1 LMAVSIG
8 MSQSIEYCLVP
19 AAETGV
25 VPMSRSPASL
35 DTSFSQTYDVTIGTI
50 GDLRPSDIL
59 VPNPDG
65 SSGSIHGDVS
75 MPHRKD
81 IALMAHLMRRAGFG
95 APHGE
100 LETRAAM
107 GYEAVVEELL
117 HPEEQPAIDEELL
130 YRVFPGYEGAAGAP
144 ISQADWVYRMINTQR
159 PLEEK
164 MALFW
169 HQLFATGNSKVD
181 NPPELTRQIAMF
193 REYGLGKFGD
203 LLVELAKSPAMIF
216 WLDNHGNHDGAINE
230 NWGREL
236 LELFS
241 LGVGNYSEDDIRDA
255 ARAFTGWTIAPK
267 IPRNPLGRFYWNFEY
282 KAEDHDEEEKTF
294 LGHTGNLNG
303 DDIIGI
309 IVDQPASS
317 RFLARHLYRF
327 FVADEP
333 QVSDW
338 NITPPKDP
346 EAIEELVDAY
356 NESHGDIRFIMRVLF
371 NSEFFKNSRFARV
384 KSPAELIVGTV
395 RIAGNYDGFRPG
407 FNNLAIECAW
417 QGQELL
423 NPPSVESWHTGSE
436 WIDAGGLLRRV
447 NFASGTLGD
456 ISLPGVRAIINRV
469 RDQAQAQ
476 GKLSPQALV
485 ATCLDSLGALEVS
498 DSTTHIELLTHASVG
513 GELAWNT
520 PEEVSASEKKIG
532 KILTLIAASRD
543 YQFA

>member
-1 LMAVSIG
+1 
-8 MSQSIEYCLVP
+8 
-19 AAETGV
+19 
-25 VPMSRSPASL
+25 
-35 DTSFSQTYDVTIGTI
+35 
-50 GDLRPSDIL
+50 
-59 VPNPDG
+59 
-65 SSGSIHGDVS
+65 
-75 MPHRKD
+75 MPIQKNVGED

-95 APHGE
+95 DPREE

-117 HPEEQPAIDEELL
+117 NPEEQPAIDDELM
-130 YRVFPGYEGAAGAP
+130 YRIFPGYEGAAGAP
-144 ISQADWVYRMINTQR
+144 LNQADWVFRMVNTKR

-169 HQLFATGNSKVD
+169 HQLFATSNSKVD

-193 REYGLGKFGD
+193 REHGLGKFGD

-241 LGVGNYSEDDIRDA
+241 LGAGNYSEDDIKNA
-255 ARAFTGWTIAPK
+255 SRAFTGWTIAPK
-267 IPRNPLGRFYWNFEY
+267 IPRNPLGRFFWNFEY
-282 KAEDHDEEEKTF
+282 KAEDHDEGEKNF
-294 LGHTGNLNG
+294 LGHSGNFNG
-303 DDIIGI
+303 EDIMAI
-309 IVDQPASS
+309 IVDQPATP
-317 RFLARHLYRF
+317 RFLARHLYKF

-338 NITPPKDP
+338 NITPPNDP
-346 EAIEELVDAY
+346 AAIETLVAAY
-356 NESHGDIRFIMRVLF
+356 NESHGDVRSILRVLF
-371 NSEFFKNSRFARV
+371 NSDFFKHSRFARV

-395 RIAGNYDGFRPG
+395 RLAGNYDGFRPG
-407 FNNLAIECAW
+407 YNNLAIECAW

-456 ISLPGVRAIINRV
+456 ITLPGVCAIIDRV
-469 RDQAQAQ
+469 RSQ
-476 GKLSPQALV
+476 GNLSPPALV
-485 ATCLDSLGALEVS
+485 AACLDYLGPLEVS
-498 DSTTHIELLTHASVG
+498 ESTLVELLTHASVG
-513 GELAWNT
+513 GDLTWDT
-520 PEEVSASEKKIG
+520 TEEVNVSEKKVG